1 MHACTGSVLYTCGKD
16 TEIQDYLHFCYG
28 EKGMGEER
36 PLDGKLVVGSTDGS
50 TGREQGS
57 LVSKQ
62 LRDAV
67 LATMQ
72 GHVLTRMQADFDFLT
87 DQRVVVLHALGF
99 PGR

>member
-1 MHACTGSVLYTCGKD
+1 
-16 TEIQDYLHFCYG
+16 
-28 EKGMGEER
+28 MGEER

-50 TGREQGS
+50 TGREQAS

-87 DQRVVVLHALGF
+87 DQRVVALHALGF
-99 PGR
+99 RGR